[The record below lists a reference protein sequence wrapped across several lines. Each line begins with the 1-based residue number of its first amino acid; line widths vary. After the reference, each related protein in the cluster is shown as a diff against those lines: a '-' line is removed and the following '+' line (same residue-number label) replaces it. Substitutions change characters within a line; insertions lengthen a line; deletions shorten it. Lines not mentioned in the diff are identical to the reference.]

1 MPDYGHD
8 LRFGSFITPMADQVV
23 DRAGAAAVVA
33 ERVGFDLVT
42 FQDHPYQRRFVDT
55 WTLLSFVAARTE
67 RVRLAGN
74 VLNLPLRLPAVL
86 AKSVA
91 TLDLL
96 SGGRVE
102 LGLGAGAF
110 WDAIEAYGGRR
121 LSPGESVTAL
131 SEAID
136 VIRGIWGE
144 TDLRDAR
151 DGMFYA
157 ARGAKPGPA
166 PAHGVEIWLGAVK
179 PRMLR
184 LVGRKAD
191 GWLPSFSRM
200 TDAQLASGNAAI
212 DEAAEAA
219 GREPGSIR
227 RLANVPGRFGPPT
240 DGRLD
245 GPVEQWVDQLTDL
258 ALQHGFSTFILAGDD
273 VGAYE
278 RIAHEVIPAVR
289 AAVQR
294 ERGSRG
300 GWAQLRL

>member
-1 MPDYGHD
+1 
-8 LRFGSFITPMADQVV
+8 MAEQVV
-23 DRAGAAAVVA
+23 DRAVAAAMAA
-33 ERVGFDLVT
+33 ERVGLDLVT

-74 VLNLPLRLPAVL
+74 VLNLPLRPPTVL

-136 VIRGIWGE
+136 VIRGIWGQA
-144 TDLRDAR
+144 DLRDAR
-151 DGMFYA
+151 DGTFHA

-166 PAHGVEIWLGAVK
+166 PAHRVEIWLGAYK

-184 LVGRKAD
+184 LIGRKAD
-191 GWLPSFSRM
+191 GWLPSIGRM
-200 TDAQLASGNAAI
+200 TDGQIAAANQAI

-219 GREPGSIR
+219 GRAPASIR

-240 DGRLD
+240 DGLLD
-245 GPVEQWVDQLTDL
+245 GPAEQWVDQLTTL

-273 VGAYE
+273 VGAYD
-278 RIAHEVIPAVR
+278 RIAAEVIPAVR

-300 GWAQLRL
+300 GWADLRL